1 MGDRFLADVNVGR
14 LAKWMRV
21 IGYDTLFIPDAD
33 DEELLQVAM
42 DQDRTLLTRNRY
54 IMERRV
60 VTTGQVEVLLI
71 QSDDFREQMREVTE
85 ALGLGFHYGFSR
97 CIECNEPLRH
107 TSKESARDR
116 VPPFVFST
124 QDRFLVCPKCTRL
137 YWRGTHWRNMSAEL
151 VKFRKGP

>member
-1 MGDRFLADVNVGR
+1 MGN
-14 LAKWMRV
+14 
-21 IGYDTLFIPDAD
+21 
-33 DEELLQVAM
+33 
-42 DQDRTLLTRNRY
+42 
-54 IMERRV
+54 
-60 VTTGQVEVLLI
+60 TGLI